1 MNAKRGKTMK
11 LKAVAV
17 ALALLAGGVQAEV
30 QIAPTQEK
38 PVVSPAPAVVYSV
51 PTDGVRYAPVVRIE
65 PIRHNQSMPQTVHVC
80 TPVSIPIY
88 RNVYRPTGDAM
99 QAVSTLVGAA
109 VGASLVKGDNKWAG
123 GLMGAAAGAAIG
135 KPMNPHPYHGVPEV
149 IGYEQRQH
157 CTVQASSYDYPV
169 IIGYNV
175 TYDDNGVLKT
185 ITMTNHPGSH
195 IRLITSTRIQ

>member
-11 LKAVAV
+11 LKAVAF

-30 QIAPTQEK
+30 QIAPVQETK
-38 PVVSPAPAVVYSV
+38 PVTPAPVYSI

-80 TPVSIPIY
+80 TPINVPIY
-88 RNVYRPTGDAM
+88 RNVYRPNGDAM
-99 QAVSTLVGAA
+99 QAVSTLIGAA
-109 VGASLVKGDNKWAG
+109 VGASMVKGDNKWAG
-123 GLMGAAAGAAIG
+123 GLVGAAAGAAIG
-135 KPMNPHPYHGVPEV
+135 KPMHPHPYHGVPEV
-149 IGYEQRQH
+149 IGYEQRQQ
-157 CTVQASSYDYPV
+157 CTMQVSSYDYPV

-185 ITMTNHPGSH
+185 IVMTNHPGPH
-195 IRLITSTRIQ
+195 IRLITTTRIQ